1 MKLCRLGI
9 HKYKT
14 LGTQKVSN
22 VVGGFSEIE
31 LQREVLKCKCG
42 KIKYIGFDIATNAH
56 LDNNLKWLPN
66 VL

>member
-22 VVGGFSEIE
+22 VVGGFSETE

-42 KIKYIGFDIATNAH
+42 KIKSNIFYFTTFTFG
-56 LDNNLKWLPN
+56 
-66 VL
+66 